1 MYVKPDRR
9 ASPMLKP
16 QFKHGGFNMF
26 KHILV
31 PTDGSE
37 LSLKALDLACMLV
50 GTGDTTVTVLHVAPG
65 YPAVVGD
72 AGYMAVPVPYEVW
85 EKSGLAQTEKIR
97 DVVEKR
103 ANAQSVAVHFVCVTL
118 DTPYAAIIDVALRQK
133 CDVIVMASHGRRGIS
148 ALLLGS
154 ETSKVLTHTNVPV
167 LVCR

>member
-37 LSLKALDLACMLV
+37 LSLKALDLACTLV
-50 GTGDTTVTVLHVAPG
+50 GTGDTTVTALHVAPG

-103 ANAQSVAVHFVCVTL
+103 AKPGDIEVVLKTF
-118 DTPYAAIIDVALRQK
+118 AIGFDDDRKIGKFPDDFK
-133 CDVIVMASHGRRGIS
+133 
-148 ALLLGS
+148 
-154 ETSKVLTHTNVPV
+154 KVPRPEPLEP
-167 LVCR
+167 